1 MENHPMLDSSGNASP
16 SLQALF
22 QNHCPDSSI
31 GSDRVE
37 PNAVGGR
44 VKRALGDA
52 LMTEDK
58 MTFSPAQMG
67 LTTKQTC
74 RSKSTDAHRK
84 DCSSARLQRWT
95 GNGREWSNQFQTE
108 AKVSAKTPKLPIRFG
123 GFPTMGILIGR
134 DMLFAR
140 IAISRS

>member
-1 MENHPMLDSSGNASP
+1 MENHPMLDTSGNASP

-22 QNHCPDSSI
+22 QSHCPDRST

-58 MTFSPAQMG
+58 MTVSPAQMG
-67 LTTKQTC
+67 LAGKQTC

-84 DCSSARLQRWT
+84 DCSIARLQRWT
-95 GNGREWSNQFQTE
+95 GNGKECSNQFHTE
-108 AKVSAKTPKLPIRFG
+108 AKVSTNTPNLPMIFG

-134 DMLFAR
+134 DRLLAR
-140 IAISRS
+140 IEISRG